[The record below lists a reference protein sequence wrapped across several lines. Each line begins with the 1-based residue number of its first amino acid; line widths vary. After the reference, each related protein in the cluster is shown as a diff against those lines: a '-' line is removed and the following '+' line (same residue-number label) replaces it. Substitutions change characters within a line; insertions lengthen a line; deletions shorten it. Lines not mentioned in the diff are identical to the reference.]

1 MSKKNARNRGAREPG
16 LPLTV
21 SFTSLG
27 CPKNLVDSERML
39 AVLGQDDMALVPS
52 GEIADVTVINT
63 CGFIEDA
70 RQEAYECIQD
80 ALEQKHNGEVGRVV
94 VAGCLAQYQP
104 DQLRERFPDID
115 AVVGLAHRDQL
126 HQIIRG
132 LVAERRSVRPGAG
145 AVVRTDPFRDQV
157 TDDRTR
163 LRLTAPSWAYLR
175 IAEGC
180 SMGCRFCSI
189 PRIRGPFRS
198 KNPREILAEAQELI
212 ETGAIEL
219 NLIAQETTSY
229 GRDIDYKSGLAGI
242 LRELNALEP
251 LGWLR
256 VLYAHPASLTD
267 EIIDSMGQCDKVLS
281 YLDLPLQHISDRLL
295 EQMNRHVTRAQTE
308 RLLDRLRSAMPDL
321 AVRTTLIVGYPSE
334 SDEEFQE
341 LLEFVRQQRFTHLG
355 VFVYSPE
362 PGTAAAGQEPR
373 IDPEIA
379 DARLEALMLAQQ
391 EIAFADA
398 DALAGREFPCL
409 LTDELPCEDI
419 EALGLAAESRWL
431 AGRLPRQA
439 PESDSLTFVACPPDG
454 EPPLDTIVPVR
465 IIGRQDYDLLAA
477 VLA

>member
-1 MSKKNARNRGAREPG
+1 MSKRNPQNRASREEA

-21 SFTSLG
+21 SFISLG

-52 GEIADVTVINT
+52 GESADVTVINT

-70 RQEAYECIQD
+70 RQEAFECIQD
-80 ALEQKHNGEVGRVV
+80 ALEQKHKGEVGRVV
-94 VAGCLAQYQP
+94 VVGCLAQYQP

-115 AVVGLAHRDQL
+115 AIVGLAHRDEL

-132 LVAERRSVRPGAG
+132 LIGETGSARSK
-145 AVVRTDPFRDQV
+145 AVVCADPFRDQV

-198 KNPREILAEAQELI
+198 KNPRAILAEAQELI
-212 ETGAIEL
+212 ETGAMEL

-229 GRDIDYKSGLAGI
+229 GRDIGYKSGLAGI

-267 EIIDSMGQCDKVLS
+267 ESIDAMAQCDKVLP
-281 YLDLPLQHISDRLL
+281 YLDLPLQHVSDRLL
-295 EQMNRHVTRAQTE
+295 DQMNRHVTRAQTE
-308 RLLDRLRSAMPDL
+308 RLLDRLRDALPDL
-321 AVRTTLIVGYPSE
+321 AVRTTFIVGYPSE
-334 SDEEFQE
+334 SDEEFEE
-341 LLEFVRQQRFTHLG
+341 LLEFVRRQRFTHVG
-355 VFVYSPE
+355 CFVYSPE

-379 DARLEALMLAQQ
+379 QARFEAVMLAQQ

-409 LTDELPCEDI
+409 LTDELPSEDI
-419 EALGLAAESRWL
+419 EALGLTRDFRWL

-439 PESDSLTFVACPPDG
+439 PESDSLTFVACPPEG

-465 IIGRQDYDLLAA
+465 ITGRQDYDLLAT
-477 VLA
+477 VLG